1 VRIASVFRPH
11 MFALCAVVAVVLSG
25 LLPSLQGFLTDLRFR
40 WTERPASGDI
50 VLVAIDP
57 KSLDQMGVWPWPR
70 SVHAQLIR
78 RLLTVDPGSIA
89 FDVDFSARSDPQ
101 SDKEFAEALKAAD
114 GAVALAAFQ
123 QVSNGVSDPHLNL
136 PLSEFSSNAWLAAV
150 NVRADAGGLVRRYST
165 DDRLGK
171 IQVPSIAE
179 LLSGRQFLKSD
190 TFLIDFGI
198 RPQSI
203 PVVSYVDVLN
213 GKPEALQQVAHKRII
228 VGGTALELGDRFAV
242 PVYGIV
248 AGPLLQAMA
257 AESLLQ
263 RRDLHLSSPAVGI
276 AGVVVLILLMHLT
289 WTRTSPM
296 TRVLL
301 LVGFA
306 VFVEA
311 VAAIVQA
318 KYPVVIDATY
328 IHVAVAAYL
337 VAVALDEID
346 FQALLRRIAESRF
359 QRFAGTIG
367 DGLVCADAN
376 RRINVWN
383 AGATRIF
390 GADAEAM
397 IGKPIDAIWD
407 GNGGFSVASLDQ
419 NALRQSGGET
429 REVVGRHKD
438 GELFPIEVCF
448 SGWDAP
454 EGFQLGAVI
463 RDISERK
470 REEARIRYLAEHDTL
485 TGLINRDTL
494 YRHAC
499 ENAESAATG
508 RLALLIIGINNFH
521 QINDI
526 FGLGS
531 GDEALFEIASRLKS
545 TLVGDGLLARLH
557 GDEFAVLLAGDDAAG
572 KAMKLCAEVAEA
584 FDGKA
589 IEIGGRQFHF
599 GVSTGVAVYPRDCA
613 SIEEL
618 FGCAHLALGRAKGAK
633 HPFAFFDR
641 GIKEAIQDRMTLEAE
656 LARALD
662 CSEFELFYQP
672 QIEIAE
678 QRLIGAEALIR
689 WRHPERGL
697 VSPALFMPVVNASG
711 ISDEV
716 GAWVMRT
723 ACRQAAA
730 WAQRGHAIRVGVN
743 LSPSM
748 IHSRTLAP
756 LVRRMLAETSLP
768 PNLLELEF
776 TEDILLNDKESALEI
791 FQEVKKLG
799 VRVVFDDF
807 GTGYASL
814 SYLRDFPLDG
824 LKIDRSFVGDLQANS
839 VNAAIVDSTI
849 TMAKHLGL
857 SVIAEGIEEPGVAA
871 LLTEMGCHEGQG
883 YLFGKPMPVA
893 EFEAK
898 YGLSAHDT
906 VAAA

>member
-1 VRIASVFRPH
+1 VFRPH
-11 MFALCAVVAVVLSG
+11 VFALCAVVAVILSG
-25 LLPSLQGFLTDLRFR
+25 LLPSLQGFLTDFRFR
-40 WTERPASGDI
+40 WSERPASGDI

-70 SVHAQLIR
+70 SVHAQLVR

-89 FDVDFSARSDPQ
+89 FDIDFSARSDPQ
-101 SDKEFAEALKAAD
+101 SDKEFAEALEAAD

-123 QVSNGVSDPHLNL
+123 QTSHGASDPHLNL
-136 PLSEFSSNAWLAAV
+136 PMPEFSSNAWLAAV

-171 IQVPSIAE
+171 NQVPSIAE
-179 LLSGRQFLKSD
+179 LLSGREFLKSD

-213 GKPEALQQVAHKRII
+213 AKPEALQQVAHKRII
-228 VGGTALELGDRFAV
+228 VGGTALELGDRFTI
-242 PVYGIV
+242 PVHGII
-248 AGPLLQAMA
+248 AGPLLQAIA

-263 RRDLHLSSPAVGI
+263 GRDLHLSSPAVGI
-276 AGVVVLILLMHLT
+276 AGVVLLILMMHLI
-289 WTRTSPM
+289 WTRTSAM
-296 TRVLL
+296 SRVLL
-301 LVGFA
+301 LVGVA

-311 VAAIVQA
+311 LAVIVQA
-318 KYPVVIDATY
+318 KYPLVIDTTY

-359 QRFAGTIG
+359 QRFAGSIG
-367 DGLVCADAN
+367 DGLVCADAK

-383 AGATRIF
+383 AGVTRIF
-390 GADAEAM
+390 GADADAM
-397 IGKPIDAIWD
+397 IGKPIDAIWGGD
-407 GNGGFSVASLDQ
+407 SGFSVASLDQ
-419 NALRQSGGET
+419 NALRQTGGET
-429 REVVGRHKD
+429 REIVGRHKD

-499 ENAESAATG
+499 EEAAPGAVQG
-508 RLALLIIGINNFH
+508 RLALLIIGITNFH

-531 GDEALFEIASRLKS
+531 GDEALFEIACRLKS

-557 GDEFAVLLAGDDAAG
+557 GDEFAVLVAGDEAAAT
-572 KAMKLCAEVAEA
+572 AMKLCAEIAEA

-618 FGCAHLALGRAKGAK
+618 FGCAHLALGRAKSVK

-641 GIKEAIQDRMTLEAE
+641 SIKEAIQDRMTLEAE

-662 CSEFELFYQP
+662 CGEFELFYQP

-711 ISDEV
+711 ISDDV
-716 GAWVMRT
+716 AAWVMRT

-756 LVRRMLAETSLP
+756 LVRRVLAETALP
-768 PNLLELEF
+768 ANLLELEF

-883 YLFGKPMPVA
+883 YLFGKPMPAA

-898 YGLSAHDT
+898 YGLSVAQKAP
-906 VAAA
+906 AAA

>member
-1 VRIASVFRPH
+1 VFRPH
-11 MFALCAVVAVVLSG
+11 VFALCAVVAVILSG

-40 WTERPASGDI
+40 WTERPASGDV

-70 SVHAQLIR
+70 SVHAHLIR
-78 RLLTVDPGSIA
+78 RLLTVEPGSIA

-101 SDKEFAEALKAAD
+101 ADQVFAEALKAAD
-114 GAVALAAFQ
+114 GAVALAAFE
-123 QVSNGVSDPHLNL
+123 QVSTGTSDPHLNL
-136 PLSEFSSNAWLAAV
+136 PVPEFSSNAWLAAV

-165 DDRLGK
+165 DERLGK
-171 IQVPSIAE
+171 TQVPSIAE

-213 GKPEALQQVAHKRII
+213 GEPAALQQVAHKRII
-228 VGGTALELGDRFAV
+228 VGGTALELGDRFTV
-242 PVYGIV
+242 PVHGII

-263 RRDLHLSSPAVGI
+263 GRDLHLSSPVVGI
-276 AGVVVLILLMHLT
+276 AGVVLLILLMHLT
-289 WTRTSPM
+289 WTRLSAM
-296 TRVLL
+296 SRVLL

-311 VAAIVQA
+311 AAAIVQA

-359 QRFAGTIG
+359 QRFAGSIG
-367 DGLVCADAN
+367 DGLVCADAK

-390 GADAEAM
+390 GIDADAM
-397 IGKPIDAIWD
+397 IGKPIDAIW
-407 GNGGFSVASLDQ
+407 GGDSFSVASLDQ
-419 NALRQSGGET
+419 NALRRSGGET
-429 REVVGRHKD
+429 REIVGRREH

-448 SGWDAP
+448 SGWDTP

-499 ENAESAATG
+499 EQAETGKGTGNG
-508 RLALLIIGINNFH
+508 RLALLIVGINNFH
-521 QINDI
+521 QINDV
-526 FGLGS
+526 FGHGS
-531 GDEALFEIASRLKS
+531 GDEALFEIAGRLRS
-545 TLVGDGLLARLH
+545 TLVEGGLLARMH
-557 GDEFAVLLAGDDAAG
+557 GDEFAVLLVGDDAAA
-572 KAMKLCAEVAEA
+572 KAMKLCAEIAEA

-589 IEIGGRQFHF
+589 LEVGGRQLHF
-599 GVSTGVAVYPRDCA
+599 SVSTGVAVYPRDCD
-613 SIEEL
+613 SIEEV
-618 FGCAHLALGRAKGAK
+618 FGCAHLALGRAKSAK

-641 GIKEAIQDRMTLEAE
+641 SIKESIESRMTLEAE

-662 CSEFELFYQP
+662 CGEFELFYQP

-678 QRLIGAEALIR
+678 RRLIGAEALIR

-711 ISDEV
+711 ISDDV
-716 GAWVMRT
+716 GTWVMRT

-730 WAQRGHAIRVGVN
+730 WAQRGHPIRVGVN

-748 IHSRTLAP
+748 VHSRSLAP
-756 LVRRMLAETSLP
+756 LIRRVLVETALAPS
-768 PNLLELEF
+768 LLELEF

-824 LKIDRSFVGDLQANS
+824 LKIDRSFVGDLQGNA

-883 YLFGKPMPVA
+883 YLFGKPMPAA

-898 YGLSAHDT
+898 YGFAVKDA